1 MVTRV
6 AIVEDNAS
14 ARALLEQ
21 FINETPGY
29 ECVCA
34 CDCAE
39 AALKE
44 IPRLEPTVVLMDI
57 HLPNRSG
64 IECTVQLKELVP
76 NIPVI
81 MLTGNGEAEHV
92 FKALQAGARGYV
104 LKRTAPQKLLPAI
117 EEVLAGGAAMTGEIA
132 RKVVEFF
139 QKSAPAQD
147 PLAELT
153 RREREVLELL
163 SQGYSDREVAARLFI
178 SLPTERT
185 HLAHIFDKLQVR
197 SRTAAIAKFL
207 GSAERKLDFTEAG
220 R

>member
-6 AIVEDNAS
+6 GIVEDNAS

-21 FINETPGY
+21 FINEAPGY
-29 ECVCA
+29 QCVCA

-39 AALKE
+39 TALKQ
-44 IPRLEPTVVLMDI
+44 IPRVEPSVVLMDI

-64 IECTVQLKELVP
+64 IECTARLKELVP

-81 MLTGNGEAEHV
+81 MLTGNGEAEQV

-104 LKRTAPQKLLPAI
+104 LKRTASQKLLPAM
-117 EEVLAGGAAMTGEIA
+117 EEVLGGGAAMTGEIA

-139 QKSAPAQD
+139 QQTAPARD

-153 RREREVLELL
+153 RREREVLEML
-163 SQGYSDREVAARLFI
+163 SQGYSDREVASRLSI

-185 HLAHIFDKLQVR
+185 HLSHIFDKLQVR
-197 SRTAAIAKFL
+197 SRTAAIARFL
-207 GSAERKLDFTEAG
+207 GADERKPGFPAAG
-220 R
+220 S